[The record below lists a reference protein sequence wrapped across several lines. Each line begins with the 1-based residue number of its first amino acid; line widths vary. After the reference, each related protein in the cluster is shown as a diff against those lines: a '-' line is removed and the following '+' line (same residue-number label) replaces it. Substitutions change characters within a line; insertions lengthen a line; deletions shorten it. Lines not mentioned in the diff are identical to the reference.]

1 MKFLKNFRNLTK
13 HGDAISRGKLW
24 DNINSP
30 GGVNPPATTV
40 STSNSVQARV
50 NNFVSGPSV
59 EPYIKS
65 FGYELPYQHKVSFNH
80 LQPRIPVR
88 EPWASSSIYIQNTQ
102 PQSGLP
108 QTTDVTQ
115 GKYIAE
121 IKALAPPMTRQ
132 RDNLYDAA
140 NSKTL
145 QRGTFITASQQY
157 FNERTPITD
166 FVAPSYYTNQVT
178 TNIYPLRPGW
188 AQSYVPDPGMR
199 YDTVGASPPYQLSTP
214 LSVTTIVNSGVHTKP
229 MHAKAP
235 KRKRTGG

>member
-1 MKFLKNFRNLTK
+1 LKFTTRWKNLTK
-13 HGDAISRGKLW
+13 HKNSIDRGPLW
-24 DNINSP
+24 DNIGTP
-30 GGVNPPATTV
+30 GPVGAMQTTV
-40 STSNSVQARV
+40 QTSNSVPARTSA
-50 NNFVSGPSV
+50 FTPGPSS
-59 EPYIKS
+59 EPYLKS
-65 FGYELPYQHKVSFNH
+65 SGYKDPFAPVVAFNH

-88 EPWASSSIYIQNTQ
+88 EPWAVSSVYIQNTQ

-108 QTTDVTQ
+108 QTSDVNQ

-140 NSKTL
+140 NSTTL

-157 FNERTPITD
+157 FNERTPIVD

-178 TNIYPLRPGW
+178 TNMFPIRPGW
-188 AQSYVPDPGMR
+188 SQEYVPDPGMR

-214 LSVTTIVNSGVHTKP
+214 ISVTTIVNSGVHTKP
-229 MHAKAP
+229 MHAKSP